1 MRENE
6 RGRRGEKMKFNTYIA
21 FQNHEVVGWICI
33 PNGVPYDEVLEI
45 FREKYGT
52 CDSLVR
58 GEVIAK
64 TGEII
69 ILPPE
74 KEDK

>member
-1 MRENE
+1 MR
-6 RGRRGEKMKFNTYIA
+6 GTGDKMKFKTYIA

-33 PNGVPYDEVLEI
+33 PAEVPVNEVLEI
-45 FREKYGT
+45 YRQKYGE

-64 TGEII
+64 TGEITI
-69 ILPPE
+69 VPPE
-74 KEDK
+74 KEDIND

>member
-1 MRENE
+1 
-6 RGRRGEKMKFNTYIA
+6 MKFKTYIA

-33 PNGVPYDEVLEI
+33 PDGVPTDEVMEVY
-45 FREKYGT
+45 RKKYGD

-64 TGEII
+64 TGEIT

-74 KEDK
+74 KEVK